1 MLGINLEETRVY
13 REAKAEG
20 EQIGEKRGKKKGK
33 LATVPILLKAGL
45 MIEEI
50 AEQLDLDLAIV
61 RDAAQKEED

>member
-20 EQIGEKRGKKKGK
+20 EQIGEKRGEKKGK

-45 MIEEI
+45 TIEEI